1 MGAKLEQ
8 QKIEMEQRKSE
19 ALRRALQQK
28 IDAEQKLQ
36 DFEAKL
42 EQQRIEMEQ
51 RKSEALKTTNTQAS
65 SDLASSIETEQL
77 KQQLAKLKA
86 QLAEQRNNTQSGD
99 DGLVDKI
106 VSPEEKR
113 RVKIRQVIKKW
124 GQTKGYVEK
133 NGKPTNE
140 QRKEN
145 GKPCYLN
152 VGPNYVN
159 DDEVEKIAKKLETYH
174 DENCERLG
182 KDGKMTTLE
191 KICKMAKMG
200 EGPNVPMGGFA
211 PRALRNVRNG
221 KNPDKQIGF
230 DPRAARE
237 NMKEK
242 NRNKKGNKRPV
253 ETPKKKKGKS
263 GAITSEML
271 QNILGNRKAF
281 QDPRDRK
288 NKNSRTEDKK
298 SCPLKDILAKRRR
311 VIECDDGDDSE
322 DKENKA
328 LKVKRSPTRKAAP
341 KRSRPTH
348 PRTDDNKSSGD

>member
-1 MGAKLEQ
+1 MG
-8 QKIEMEQRKSE
+8 
-19 ALRRALQQK
+19 
-28 IDAEQKLQ
+28 
-36 DFEAKL
+36 
-42 EQQRIEMEQ
+42 
-51 RKSEALKTTNTQAS
+51 
-65 SDLASSIETEQL
+65 
-77 KQQLAKLKA
+77 
-86 QLAEQRNNTQSGD
+86 
-99 DGLVDKI
+99 
-106 VSPEEKR
+106 
-113 RVKIRQVIKKW
+113 
-124 GQTKGYVEK
+124 
-133 NGKPTNE
+133 
-140 QRKEN
+140 
-145 GKPCYLN
+145 
-152 VGPNYVN
+152 
-159 DDEVEKIAKKLETYH
+159 
-174 DENCERLG
+174 
-182 KDGKMTTLE
+182 
-191 KICKMAKMG
+191 G
-200 EGPNVPMGGFA
+200 EGPNVAMGGFA

-237 NMKEK
+237 NMKGK
-242 NRNKKGNKRPV
+242 KRPV

-341 KRSRPTH
+341 KRSRPTP
-348 PRTDDNKSSGD
+348 PRTDDSTSS